1 METLQMTY
9 TDFMGLAL
17 RPVSADRSFFAI
29 CIDYPVMTDKKK
41 AQQGGSDQEKTNFIM
56 ELVGRSRTGD
66 RQAIE
71 ALYRHFRGPLFGL
84 AFRYTYN
91 STAAEDILQD
101 VFLKVFTHLHS
112 LDRDETFVSWLYRV
126 AINTCL
132 SYLRTHKKWLHRR
145 VSLNDVGE
153 LSNGISVPPGEQ
165 MSYKSLEEAIQ
176 NLPTR
181 LKSVF
186 LLHEV
191 QGFKHQEI
199 AQILKCSVG
208 TSKSQLF
215 KARMKIRK
223 QLAYKDNL

>member
-1 METLQMTY
+1 MAY
-9 TDFMGLAL
+9 TDLMGLAL
-17 RPVSADRSFFAI
+17 RPSSGDRSFFAI
-29 CIDYPVMTDKKK
+29 CIDYPVMADKKTP
-41 AQQGGSDQEKTNFIM
+41 QQESSDVEKTDFIID
-56 ELVGRSRTGD
+56 LVSRSRSGD
-66 RQAIE
+66 PQAIE
-71 ALYRHFRGPLFGL
+71 ALYRHFRGPLYGL

-91 STAAEDILQD
+91 SAAAEDILQD
-101 VFLKVFTHLHS
+101 VFIKVFTHIRS

-132 SYLRTHKKWLHRR
+132 SYLRTHKKWLHSQ

-153 LSNGISVPPGEQ
+153 LRDRLSVLPEEQ
-165 MSYKSLEEAIQ
+165 MSDKSLEEAIQ
-176 NLPTR
+176 SLPTR

-191 QGFKHQEI
+191 QGFKHDEI
-199 AQILKCSVG
+199 AQILRCSVG

-223 QLAYKDNL
+223 KLTHKDIQ